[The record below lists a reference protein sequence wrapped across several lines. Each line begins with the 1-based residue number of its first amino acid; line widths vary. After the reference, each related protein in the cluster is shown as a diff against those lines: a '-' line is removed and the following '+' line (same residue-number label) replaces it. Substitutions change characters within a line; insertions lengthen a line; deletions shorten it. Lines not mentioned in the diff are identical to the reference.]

1 MTLSALLFIN
11 IPNPG
16 AALAAETAASAASA
30 VESFRKPVPLGL
42 LHRQHRNC

>member
-11 IPNPG
+11 IPKPE
-16 AALAAETAASAASA
+16 AELAAETAASAASA

>member
-11 IPNPG
+11 IPKPE

-30 VESFRKPVPLGL
+30 VENFRKPVPLGL
-42 LHRQHRNC
+42 LHRQHRKC